1 MQYVE
6 KSETSFNIRL
16 NNQRKDV
23 TKPDTTLAC
32 RHFQGKK
39 NIDKPSNATKSK

>member
-16 NNQRKDV
+16 NNQRKDNQRKDV

-32 RHFQGKK
+32 GHFQGKK
-39 NIDKPSNATKSK
+39 T